1 MTWESGNVNL
11 QTGLKEKT
19 KINHLNLRYL
29 SMSLNIIRII
39 FKKFLAKILVLH
51 VLLTVLFYLF
61 FAGSKYIFF
70 VCWF

>member
-11 QTGLKEKT
+11 QTGFKEKT

-29 SMSLNIIRII
+29 SMSLKIIRII
-39 FKKFLAKILVLH
+39 FKNFVAKILVLH

-61 FAGSKYIFF
+61 FPGFNYTFF
-70 VCWF
+70 VYWF